1 MENRDNVKHII
12 TIKDNSIAQPY
23 DPNKLVDL
31 INGTINF
38 VPDKKGNGEN
48 TIVGAY
54 CKNNIFTNASIEDYN
69 AFNLHQNVSL
79 DLELIKA
86 LKKAH
91 LSIQFVD
98 CQFYT
103 DKFNREIKPLLATNP
118 QQFEVKL
125 RDYAEM
131 VRLSVKEV
139 MENNVKTA
147 IRNNVEIQDAESLKL
162 KNKLLAKDQTLSRTK

>member
-1 MENRDNVKHII
+1 MENRDNVKHIV
-12 TIKDNSIAQPY
+12 TIKDDSIAQPY

-54 CKNNIFTNASIEDYN
+54 CKNNIFTNATIEDYN

-86 LKKAH
+86 LKRAH
-91 LSIQFVD
+91 LPIQFVD
-98 CQFYT
+98 CHYYT
-103 DKFNREIKPLLATNP
+103 DKFNTEVKPLLATNP
-118 QQFEVKL
+118 QQFEEKL
-125 RDYAEM
+125 RGFSEM

-147 IRNNVEIQDAESLKL
+147 IKNNVEIKDAESLKL
-162 KNKLLAKDQTLSRTK
+162 KNKLIAKDPTLARTK